1 MSSRIRVE
9 AKRYFTALGVHIAS
23 LRKAQGYTQAELAR
37 AIGVSQQ
44 ALFAYEWGDRR
55 VSVLILARLA
65 KTFRVPIAD
74 LIGLAPA
81 CRKGRLSPRATRH
94 AERLQALRRTDQ
106 RFVIR
111 IIDLLEDRSAPN

>member
-1 MSSRIRVE
+1 MSAIKVESRT
-9 AKRYFTALGVHIAS
+9 YFAALGKHIAE
-23 LRKAQGYTQAELAR
+23 LRKAQGLTQSELAR

-65 KTFRVPIAD
+65 NVFRVPIAD
-74 LIGLAPA
+74 LIGLTPP
-81 CRKGRLSPRATRH
+81 CRKGRLSPKAVRH
-94 AERLQALRRTDQ
+94 AERLQGLRRTDQ

-111 IIDLLEDRSAPN
+111 IIDVLEERPRTD